1 MFPKPNNTCLGI
13 PEPLVYLSKPGA
25 TKQPNASLFK
35 LFIVQLVYIDA
46 DLDLSLQLSLL
57 ASRPYYGF
65 WFLCHLCCS
74 FEATSFFIVKSIL
87 PLEINLNKFVCKII
101 FKVFYL
107 LNIKPKSVR
116 TLEKTSC
123 TKSNDIVFEYTYHS
137 VILNLP
143 YCFHCI

>member
-35 LFIVQLVYIDA
+35 LFIVHLVYTDA
-46 DLDLSLQLSLL
+46 DLDLSLQLSLV

-74 FEATSFFIVKSIL
+74 FNEISFLLLKVCCL
-87 PLEINLNKFVCKII
+87 MNKPHAICVTNI
-101 FKVFYL
+101 FKIYHF
-107 LNIKPKSVR
+107 LNIKPKWVS
-116 TLEKTSC
+116 TLEKTSGRYQ
-123 TKSNDIVFEYTYHS
+123 I
-137 VILNLP
+137 
-143 YCFHCI
+143 